1 VAGRSQV
8 QILSPRS
15 EKSLHLAW
23 FSRLKGLGDTKE
35 DTYAHELACAR
46 RTRPSTRYALTP
58 RPPALLLG
66 YGRIAT
72 PAIEAGV

>member
-1 VAGRSQV
+1 MYV
-8 QILSPRS
+8 
-15 EKSLHLAW
+15 
-23 FSRLKGLGDTKE
+23 
-35 DTYAHELACAR
+35 HELANAR

-72 PAIEAGV
+72 PAIEAGVRAIAQAAILGNGP